1 MEEDVQRNIK
11 HKSKSQV
18 SLNVAAL
25 RASIIGNQD
34 VVFYWS
40 IAAPSLMKRKQSCCL
55 KKSQICGLLLEDLH
69 TRADG
74 WSNIS
79 KKKKKEY
86 KRANHFILECSVVQ
100 KTHDYVI
107 C

>member
-40 IAAPSLMKRKQSCCL
+40 IAAAQFDEKEAE
-55 KKSQICGLLLEDLH
+55 LLLEKITDLWITVRGFAYTSGWLEQYKQKEKKGIQKSKSLR
-69 TRADG
+69 TRVQ
-74 WSNIS
+74 
-79 KKKKKEY
+79 
-86 KRANHFILECSVVQ
+86 CS
-100 KTHDYVI
+100 TEDT
-107 C
+107 